1 MEEPAP
7 AEHPGLFGRSATR
20 AIAGLLA
27 LALVVVLEVER
38 RRDEPRR
45 PLPPPTSAAA
55 STVPSLAS
63 VPVAPTLPPVP
74 PSPSSQPAAKRA
86 AAPVSAPR
94 PAPRPQPTPARA
106 RLAIDFEHGFK
117 AGSLAVFVDGR
128 RVMDEPLHSRRAGK
142 ILFFERREGRVLRTF
157 PVEPGPRTVLVR
169 VRWDDNQRA
178 ERTVARFREGRAR
191 TLVARLKPLTRSLSL
206 QWR

>member
-1 MEEPAP
+1 MMEKPA
-7 AEHPGLFGRSATR
+7 R
-20 AIAGLLA
+20 AIAGVLA

-45 PLPPPTSAAA
+45 PPPPTLPAAT
-55 STVPSLAS
+55 TVPSLAS
-63 VPVAPTLPPVP
+63 VPVAPTLPPAP
-74 PSPSSQPAAKRA
+74 PSPNPQPVAKRA

-94 PAPRPQPTPARA
+94 PAPRPQPTPAPA

-128 RVMDEPLHSRRAGK
+128 RVMDEPLRSRPAGK
-142 ILFFERREGRVLRTF
+142 ILFFERREGRVRRTL
-157 PVEPGPRTVLVR
+157 PVEPGRRTVLVR
-169 VRWDDNQRA
+169 VRWEDNQRA

-206 QWR
+206 EWR